1 MSLVRFAP
9 LLSIGLAFLGNS
21 SLGFN
26 SQPLP
31 EITAFSPVPSIGI
44 YTTGPAASL
53 TYLTRNYYY
62 LSDNTAYT
70 STTYF
75 PYPVCKNSVKHSHPS
90 FFTQGRF
97 TLYSDGRCLH
107 VLQFFSSPS

>member
-1 MSLVRFAP
+1 MFLVRLAP

-26 SQPLP
+26 SEPLP
-31 EITAFSPVPSIGI
+31 EITAFSPVPAIGV
-44 YTTGPAASL
+44 YTTGPAAYL
-53 TYLTRNYYY
+53 QYLTKNYYY
-62 LSDNTAYT
+62 LDGDTVAT
-70 STTYF
+70 SKSYS
-75 PYPVCKNSVKHSHPS
+75 PYPVCKHSVKHSHPS

-107 VLQFFSSPS
+107 VLHFLSSPQ